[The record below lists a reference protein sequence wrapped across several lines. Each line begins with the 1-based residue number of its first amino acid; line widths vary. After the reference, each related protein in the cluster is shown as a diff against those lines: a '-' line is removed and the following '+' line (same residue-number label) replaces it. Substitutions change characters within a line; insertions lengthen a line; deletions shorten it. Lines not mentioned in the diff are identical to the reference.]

1 MSAALSGS
9 CTNRKCASVVRRLF
23 FYISLYAPEDS
34 TYTHAY
40 TYTYR
45 PNSCLAICIYIY
57 THTHT
62 RLFPC
67 KPFRLLRLNRPTRR
81 DGRRIKHDLKVEE
94 FTLFNVYEKSALVPR
109 GFHEIIICL
118 IERRRMQIERVFPD
132 NGIYYYELPHASPF
146 VIKPS
151 SYTTL

>member
-1 MSAALSGS
+1 MCICSSQVVLLHIAL
-9 CTNRKCASVVRRLF
+9 RPRRQYLH
-23 FYISLYAPEDS
+23 IHTPTQQLSS
-34 TYTHAY
+34 RVH
-40 TYTYR
+40 
-45 PNSCLAICIYIY
+45 IH

-67 KPFRLLRLNRPTRR
+67 QPFRLLWLNRPTRR

-132 NGIYYYELPHASPF
+132 NGIYYYEPLHASPF
-146 VIKPS
+146 VIKPPS
-151 SYTTL
+151 YYTTL